1 MKKIIMMLVVVL
13 VCSAIASAAFDYTIS
28 DGQYE
33 HGSVRL
39 EGQESL
45 LVTGGGRTLL

>member
-1 MKKIIMMLVVVL
+1 MKKKLVMLMGVL
-13 VCSAIASAAFDYTIS
+13 VCSAVTTATFDVTIV

-33 HGSVRL
+33 GSVRL

-45 LVTGGGRTLL
+45 LVTGGGIPD